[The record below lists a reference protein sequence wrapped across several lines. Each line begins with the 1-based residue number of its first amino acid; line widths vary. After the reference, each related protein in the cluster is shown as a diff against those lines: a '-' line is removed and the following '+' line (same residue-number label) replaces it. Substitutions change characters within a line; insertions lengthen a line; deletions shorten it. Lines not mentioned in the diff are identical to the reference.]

1 MVCPR
6 CIRVVREELL
16 KLGVTVYDVQLGEA
30 LVEINNADFI
40 DIEEALIDNG
50 FELLTDKEEQI
61 VEKIKNII
69 IQLVRQDS
77 ETEPTMRNSDYIA
90 QKIGMSYSSISKIF
104 SRHETITLEKYTIL
118 QKLEHVK
125 ELLQYNQYT
134 LSEIAYR
141 MGYRSVQH
149 LSNQFKKY
157 LDISV
162 TDYKNQQHLPRRP
175 IDSVM

>member
-1 MVCPR
+1 MSIEAKSDDNPIKLQIKNMVCPR

-104 SRHETITLEKYTIL
+104 FAPRNHNARKI
-118 QKLEHVK
+118 H
-125 ELLQYNQYT
+125 
-134 LSEIAYR
+134 
-141 MGYRSVQH
+141 
-149 LSNQFKKY
+149 Y
-157 LDISV
+157 LTKIR
-162 TDYKNQQHLPRRP
+162 TC
-175 IDSVM
+175 

>member
-1 MVCPR
+1 MSIEAKSDDNPIKLQIKNMVCPR

-77 ETEPTMRNSDYIA
+77 ETELTMRNSDYIA
-90 QKIGMSYSSISKIF
+90 QKN
-104 SRHETITLEKYTIL
+104 RD
-118 QKLEHVK
+118 
-125 ELLQYNQYT
+125 EL
-134 LSEIAYR
+134 
-141 MGYRSVQH
+141 
-149 LSNQFKKY
+149 
-157 LDISV
+157 
-162 TDYKNQQHLPRRP
+162 
-175 IDSVM
+175 